1 MINKSNH
8 KMMTPIRYS
17 MDDHSIWSPYERN
30 RNYYHKHSTPD
41 TCPTYSDF
49 GRCSCR
55 YRQLLYPLIVGGCGF
70 DWMPNNSKPSMNRRC
85 YIGFGEQCPICI
97 QPILHKKT
105 AWLTPCG
112 HAFHRKCLLYAFRH
126 YLELD
131 IAYSNV
137 MPCPICR
144 NELTNCC
151 IGEDTTPRYNISFND
166 PINDFDYLENFW
178 TDMEEKVSI
187 KCLTCNHILGSNA
200 SKCKKCQRER
210 NYLFI

>member
-1 MINKSNH
+1 
-8 KMMTPIRYS
+8 MTKPTRYS

-30 RNYYHKHSTPD
+30 RNYYHTHYNPD
-41 TCPTYSDF
+41 TCATYSDF
-49 GRCSCR
+49 GRCTCR
-55 YRQLLYPLIVGGCGF
+55 YSQLLSPLIVGNCGF
-70 DWMPNNSKPSMNRRC
+70 EDKPSINRRC

-144 NELTNCC
+144 KELTNCC
-151 IGEDTTPRYNISFND
+151 IGEYTTPHYHV
-166 PINDFDYLENFW
+166 PIYDLVNELDSLENFW
-178 TDMEEKVSI
+178 TDIEDKVSV
-187 KCLTCNHILGSNA
+187 KCPKCTHILGSNA
-200 SKCKKCQRER
+200 AGCEKCKRQRK
-210 NYLFI
+210 YDITV